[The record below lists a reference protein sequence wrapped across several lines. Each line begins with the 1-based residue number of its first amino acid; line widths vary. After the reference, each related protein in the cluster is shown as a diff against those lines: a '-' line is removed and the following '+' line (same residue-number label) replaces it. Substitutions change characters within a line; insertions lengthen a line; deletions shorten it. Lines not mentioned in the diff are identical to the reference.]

1 MLAGQ
6 QEGWVSTHT
15 RTVVFTDLANYT
27 DQLVGKD
34 RDGVRK
40 LVADHEKAVV
50 PVLERHRGRV
60 VKNLGDS
67 FMALFDSA
75 TDAVRAGVDL
85 VDRVSSETPF
95 NFRLG
100 MATGDVEE
108 IDGDAFGEAVNLAS
122 RINAKCPA
130 GQIWFSAATLMC
142 MNQAEVGWESVGRYS
157 LKGIVGEV
165 QVYRAVPSQRC
176 WLPDPIVTAQRAGRL
191 VRIVAG
197 QPLPSL
203 PPDPVVLLE
212 GFAPASPAL
221 QEVVDSLPVIDPAS
235 LWLSAFTIA
244 PASRDRWTR
253 GGHGLVI
260 AQPEALERALRETRR
275 PPAHTTSADTII
287 LDVSGTSVLEL
298 VMAGLAL
305 PAVPM
310 SEVVAGYSYDL
321 LADGRWMNRSDQGVV
336 GRVDV
341 SSEGV
346 RFSALAPG
354 ILVGGQ
360 QLLPGE
366 SVLLRGGEQ
375 FQVPSGTIQF
385 HRIQGRAYVG
395 LLVAETLSRLGV
407 APGQVAEVGR
417 EPHHP
422 GLALP
427 DRRGQDNIR
436 WCVGSRAAR
445 ARESGFTLDRVL
457 AGRRQAAI
465 QLGPAG
471 ASVTSLHD
479 RCPTYLLSG
488 DSFEQ
493 VVSPRPTG
501 PGDFIITGTSVVAV
515 REPSS

>member
-1 MLAGQ
+1 
-6 QEGWVSTHT
+6 VSTHT

-85 VDRVSSETPF
+85 VDRVTADASFT
-95 NFRLG
+95 FRLG

-130 GQIWFSAATLMC
+130 GQIWFSATTLMC
-142 MNQAEVGWESVGRYS
+142 MNQSEVGWESVGRYS
-157 LKGIVGEV
+157 LKGIVGET
-165 QVYRAVPSQRC
+165 QVYRAVPMQRC
-176 WLPDPIVTAQRAGRL
+176 WLPDPIVAALRGGRL
-191 VRIVAG
+191 VRIVRG

-212 GFAPASPAL
+212 GFDPGSAPL
-221 QEVVDSLPVIDPAS
+221 QEVVDSLPVIDPAA
-235 LWLSAFTIA
+235 LWLAAFTIP
-244 PASRDRWTR
+244 PADRDRWTR

-260 AQPEALERALRETRR
+260 AQSAALDRALRETRR
-275 PPAHTTSADTII
+275 PPAHTSSADTII

-298 VMAGLAL
+298 VMSGLAL

-321 LADGRWMNRSDQGVV
+321 LSDGRWMNRSDQGV

-341 SSEGV
+341 SADGV
-346 RFSALAPG
+346 RFTAMAPG
-354 ILVGGQ
+354 ILVAGQ

-366 SVLLRGGEQ
+366 TVVLRGGENL
-375 FQVPSGTIQF
+375 QVPSGLISF
-385 HRIQGRAYVG
+385 VRLNGRAYMG
-395 LLVAETLSRLGV
+395 LMVADTLSRLGI

-417 EPHHP
+417 EPNHP

-427 DRRGQDNIR
+427 DRRGQENIR

-457 AGRRQAAI
+457 AGRHQAAI
-465 QLGPAG
+465 QLGPSG
-471 ASVTSLHD
+471 ATVSSLHD
-479 RCPTYLLSG
+479 RCPTYILQG
-488 DSFEQ
+488 DAFEQ
-493 VVSPRPTG
+493 VVTPRGTV
-501 PGDFIITGTSVVAV
+501 PGDFIVTGTSVIAV
-515 REPSS
+515 REPAS